1 MKTYKILNSE
11 DSGILTFTI
20 DGNKYKLSVQYTDE
34 LTLDLVEAEDTE
46 NGLVFTDEINKDMDY
61 AEADYLRLFLNLISR
76 FDNKL
81 FDSYIILEP
90 IGQI

>member
-34 LTLDLVEAEDTE
+34 LTVDLLEAED
-46 NGLVFTDEINKDMDY
+46 NRDGLVFTDEINHEMDY
-61 AEADYLRLFLNLISR
+61 AEVDYMRLFLNLISR
-76 FDNKL
+76 FDSKM